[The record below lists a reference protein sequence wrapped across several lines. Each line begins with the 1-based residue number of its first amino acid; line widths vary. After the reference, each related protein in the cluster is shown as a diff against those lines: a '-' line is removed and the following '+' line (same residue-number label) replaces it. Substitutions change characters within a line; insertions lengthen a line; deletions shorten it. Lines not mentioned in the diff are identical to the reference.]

1 MLLDILYLV
10 VRVYQFSGE
19 FSKVFQNGEY
29 SIMAASSINGYGE
42 SIEYILTLEYLRKKE
57 YNLNTYFYTKKC

>member
-1 MLLDILYLV
+1 MVLLDILYLV

-29 SIMAASSINGYGE
+29 SIITVSSINSYVE
-42 SIEYILTLEYLRKKE
+42 SIEYILVLEYLRKKE
-57 YNLNTYFYTKKC
+57 YNLNNYFYT